1 MSGEETILARR
12 ARLSQVPR
20 AVRAIFRIAKHAKS
34 ERSDVTDPNPV
45 AIVRLPVSL
54 VNKPTPHNNQTVPD
68 KTTGYHSC
76 RYITPFLCSTDKDQR
91 EEYVASLEAR
101 LAKVEVRLDKQPT
114 QSTPA
119 STDPPTST
127 PAVSKQDTSVSPAV
141 SSEPSVYDVAQT
153 PVGNLYE
160 GSSSFISQFQQASE
174 EIKQSAAAKTPEGQQ
189 SISESFNQLHS
200 MLHDSSSRKPPPRG
214 PTRSMPDITPLPASV
229 VLKIIRTIKVNPTRF
244 FPGHAMTDIKL
255 IEHLCQK
262 VYFPTEPVT
271 LGHIT
276 SVNGIMRLLLRE
288 FIITED
294 PLSKEHDLEAL
305 KAQVER
311 NFHLGLE
318 TFETVTVPSFEN
330 VIAITTAVLK
340 IQNESRPVLARTL
353 VNAGLSHCQMLG
365 YHREI
370 TYQKDQSGF
379 AEHKRRLFWTL
390 YVCDKTN
397 SLHLGNASRM
407 QDFEVDAQYPS
418 IPVDVAEKPWIELFH
433 LVIRL
438 AKIQGLIFDKLY
450 SVAALQAPAIERR
463 QWIDTLVADAH
474 QWRYDLDRLDG
485 SQVRF
490 IKLLELSMVHWDIM
504 YYTTLTTLLRAP
516 AMPGVSTDM
525 TSQCFQTARLA
536 LESHLRAF
544 SGYDG
549 VKLFT
554 KADYIDWALHN
565 SSFTPFV
572 VIFLHSMAASS
583 LDDVQ
588 LLEQVVDTF
597 RHAREI
603 HAGAERLYQI
613 CATFARL
620 ARRMVESR
628 NTSVGMY
635 DQNTDSLQ
643 VAGVSQDV
651 PLIWPEAFVQ
661 PTGQGQ
667 QATSDSDV
675 DAFLNDDMTSI
686 LADWINGQPPATEM
700 FVMDFGE

>member
-1 MSGEETILARR
+1 M
-12 ARLSQVPR
+12 
-20 AVRAIFRIAKHAKS
+20 
-34 ERSDVTDPNPV
+34 TDPNPV

-229 VLKIIRTIKVNPTRF
+229 VLKIIRTIKGNNTPLSHNSRPIKSNFITVNPTRF

-330 VIAITTAVLK
+330 VIAITTAVSL
-340 IQNESRPVLARTL
+340 R
-353 VNAGLSHCQMLG
+353 C
-365 YHREI
+365 YHLCWH
-370 TYQKDQSGF
+370 Y
-379 AEHKRRLFWTL
+379 
-390 YVCDKTN
+390 
-397 SLHLGNASRM
+397 
-407 QDFEVDAQYPS
+407 
-418 IPVDVAEKPWIELFH
+418 
-433 LVIRL
+433 
-438 AKIQGLIFDKLY
+438 
-450 SVAALQAPAIERR
+450 
-463 QWIDTLVADAH
+463 
-474 QWRYDLDRLDG
+474 
-485 SQVRF
+485 
-490 IKLLELSMVHWDIM
+490 
-504 YYTTLTTLLRAP
+504 
-516 AMPGVSTDM
+516 
-525 TSQCFQTARLA
+525 
-536 LESHLRAF
+536 
-544 SGYDG
+544 
-549 VKLFT
+549 
-554 KADYIDWALHN
+554 
-565 SSFTPFV
+565 
-572 VIFLHSMAASS
+572 
-583 LDDVQ
+583 
-588 LLEQVVDTF
+588 
-597 RHAREI
+597 
-603 HAGAERLYQI
+603 
-613 CATFARL
+613 
-620 ARRMVESR
+620 
-628 NTSVGMY
+628 
-635 DQNTDSLQ
+635 
-643 VAGVSQDV
+643 
-651 PLIWPEAFVQ
+651 
-661 PTGQGQ
+661 
-667 QATSDSDV
+667 
-675 DAFLNDDMTSI
+675 
-686 LADWINGQPPATEM
+686 
-700 FVMDFGE
+700 

>member
-20 AVRAIFRIAKHAKS
+20 ACEACKVRKIRCDRSHPCGNCKAAGIACQQAHSIQQSEQRPRQDNRISH
-34 ERSDVTDPNPV
+34 
-45 AIVRLPVSL
+45 L
-54 VNKPTPHNNQTVPD
+54 
-68 KTTGYHSC
+68 
-76 RYITPFLCSTDKDQR
+76 

-101 LAKVEVRLDKQPT
+101 LAKVEIRLDKQPAQSST
-114 QSTPA
+114 STPA
-119 STDPPTST
+119 STNPPTST
-127 PAVSKQDTSVSPAV
+127 PAVSKHDASVSPAV

-153 PVGNLYE
+153 PVANLYE

-174 EIKQSAAAKTPEGQQ
+174 EVKQSAAAKTPEGQQ
-189 SISESFNQLHS
+189 SISESFNQLNS
-200 MLHDSSSRKPPPRG
+200 ILHDASSRRPPSHISI
-214 PTRSMPDITPLPASV
+214 RSIPDIAPLPASI
-229 VLKIIRTIKVNPTRF
+229 VLKIIRIIKASPTRF
-244 FPGHAMTDIKL
+244 FPGQAMTDTKL

-288 FIITED
+288 LIITED
-294 PLSKEHDLEAL
+294 PLGKEHDLEAL
-305 KAQVER
+305 KAQAER

-318 TFETVTVPSFEN
+318 TFETLTVPSFEN

-340 IQNESRPVLARTL
+340 IQNESKPVLARTL

-379 AEHKRRLFWTL
+379 SENKRRLFWTL

-397 SLHLGNASRM
+397 SIHFGNASRM
-407 QDFEVDAQYPS
+407 QDFEVDAQYPA
-418 IPVDVAEKPWIELFH
+418 IPADIAEKPWIELFN

-450 SVAALQAPAIERR
+450 SVAALQAPAMERR
-463 QWIDTLVADAH
+463 QWIDTLVSDAH
-474 QWRYDLDRLDG
+474 QWRYDLDQLDG

-490 IKLLELSMVHWDIM
+490 IKLLDLSLAHWNIM
-504 YYTTLTTLLRAP
+504 YYSTLTTLLRAP

-525 TSQCFQTARLA
+525 TSQCFQAARLA

-572 VIFLHSMAASS
+572 VIFLHSIAASS
-583 LDDVQ
+583 LEDVN

-603 HAGAERLYQI
+603 HAGAEKLYQI
-613 CATFARL
+613 CASFSRL

-635 DQNTDSLQ
+635 DQNADTLQ
-643 VAGVSQDV
+643 VAGVSENV
-651 PLIWPEAFVQ
+651 PLIWPEAFAQ

-667 QATSDSDV
+667 QATADANA

-700 FVMDFGE
+700 FAMDFGE

>member
-20 AVRAIFRIAKHAKS
+20 ACEACKVRKIRCDRSQPCGNCKAAGITCQQAHSIQQS
-34 ERSDVTDPNPV
+34 ERPRQDNRISN
-45 AIVRLPVSL
+45 L
-54 VNKPTPHNNQTVPD
+54 
-68 KTTGYHSC
+68 
-76 RYITPFLCSTDKDQR
+76 

-127 PAVSKQDTSVSPAV
+127 PAVSKQDASVSPAV

-229 VLKIIRTIKVNPTRF
+229 VLKIIRSIKVNPTRF

-262 VYFPTEPVT
+262 VYFPTELVT

-288 FIITED
+288 LIITED

-379 AEHKRRLFWTL
+379 TEHKRRLFWTL

-450 SVAALQAPAIERR
+450 SVAALQAPAMERR

-474 QWRYDLDRLDG
+474 QWRYELDRLDG

-490 IKLLELSMVHWDIM
+490 IKLLELSMTHWDIM

-572 VIFLHSMAASS
+572 VIFLHSIAASS
-583 LDDVQ
+583 LEDVQ

-700 FVMDFGE
+700 FAMDFGE